1 MDAPYGR
8 LDPDAAQI
16 DARVDPR
23 IEAWAGE
30 IRTQGFTVIRDF
42 LDADQ
47 LVEFRRALQPFLG
60 THRGRNDFEGFKTE
74 RVYTLVA
81 RGKLFEEIATDPR
94 LMSLLSQFL
103 EGNFLL
109 SATHA
114 INLGPDETVQSIHAD
129 DGFYRQPRTA
139 PSAGYS
145 VIGAIDAF
153 TAENGATEVIPGS
166 HLWTDEELAER
177 RKEPGALEE
186 LLTPMEVPAGACFV
200 FPGKLLHR
208 GGANRTARPRLAFT
222 NQYCAGWARPQENF
236 FLSVPKEIVRKM
248 SPRAQALL
256 GYELWPQFMGMVTG
270 SHPRKSL
277 DPNWVPPIVAQGV
290 ER

>member
-1 MDAPYGR
+1 
-8 LDPDAAQI
+8 
-16 DARVDPR
+16 V
-23 IEAWAGE
+23 
-30 IRTQGFTVIRDF
+30 
-42 LDADQ
+42 
-47 LVEFRRALQPFLG
+47 
-60 THRGRNDFEGFKTE
+60 FED
-74 RVYTLVA
+74 
-81 RGKLFEEIATDPR
+81 IATDPR
-94 LMSLLSQFL
+94 LMALLSRFL

-114 INLGPDETVQSIHAD
+114 ISLGPDETAQSIHND

-139 PSAGYS
+139 PAVGYS

-166 HLWTDEELAER
+166 HLWSEEELAER
-177 RKEPGALEE
+177 RKDPAALEK
-186 LLTPMEVPAGACFV
+186 LLVPMEVPAGACFV

-208 GGANRTARPRLAFT
+208 GGANRTKKPRLAFT

-236 FLSVPKEIVRKM
+236 FLSVPKEIVRQM

-270 SHPRKSL
+270 SHPRKAL
-277 DPNWVPPIVAQGV
+277 EPDWVPPIVAQAAK
-290 ER
+290 